1 VLRARADR
9 LWACDARAFDDFVE
23 ATRAEGE
30 RKFGEASD
38 NFTLAVVRVA
48 IPSPGAQPRD
58 LLHR

>member
-1 VLRARADR
+1 MRARARADR
-9 LWACDARAFDDFVE
+9 LWACDACAFDEFVE

-48 IPSPGAQPRD
+48 MPAVPGD
-58 LLHR
+58 GVDSYS